1 MSHVRVLTR
10 YIPGAG
16 AVVNSCAAGHEQFT
30 ANERSR
36 GHAIRHSWKNM
47 LPTVINRTI
56 IGLPDAAQDK
66 NVTAP
71 QYCSCS

>member
-36 GHAIRHSWKNM
+36 GRHSWKNM

-56 IGLPDAAQDK
+56 IGLPDAK